1 MELRQLC
8 CYSLSEADADEE
20 TLPRLERASNT
31 VLQGEGILKVEKNP
45 EKTNTSIVFKFQNM
59 YTDTEYCIT

>member
-8 CYSLSEADADEE
+8 CYSLSEVDADEE
-20 TLPRLERASNT
+20 TLPRLECVPAT
-31 VLQGEGILKVEKNP
+31 LVLKGEGILKVEKNP

-59 YTDTEYCIT
+59 YTDTE